1 MKSSFKIVAMSNDVQ
16 KNNPLGGLPKE
27 IADIVDVFRVPA
39 EKAGNRFGDAISKII
54 DSIVVLF
61 TKQ

>member
-1 MKSSFKIVAMSNDVQ
+1 MSNDVQ

-39 EKAGNRFGDAISKII
+39 EKVGNRFGDEISNLI
-54 DSIVVLF
+54 DSIVDLF
-61 TKQ
+61 TTK